1 MKIFNPTARNPFLNK
16 WTLRASALALVSIIS
31 FESYSSTPIAK
42 ELFNYTSDYDKNLE
56 NWIKISDREHKN
68 SILITEDNVQLSQK
82 GNTISSITADTLTIN
97 MPLKDA
103 QLSFNSSVNGD
114 IPLELNIDG
123 RDVSIGTIDNE
134 ANISTTFV
142 GDVSSHLTIK
152 TNEKKSPVHLTNI
165 KLTGRYYEA
174 EVTETSVSEDNEY
187 INISWNKSIS
197 TPRGKYARERVEL
210 MNEEGITVL
219 SSDINDSNTN
229 FNTYSFN
236 TQTLTPGEYFV
247 RVVTTDEDDTLI
259 TRAIS
264 EVTPLGVFGSVKNFN
279 YKITGQYIKAT
290 WENLTTNPT
299 HRLVIFDMTPFEK
312 VRISELTSG
321 EEAIL
326 PISQLDESALNYY
339 IGLET
344 LDSKGKFS
352 ASIGRLDLKI
362 INKGDTIVEAGS
374 KITLSP
380 PARTIW
386 RYNCVTI
393 KMRSDEIDGS
403 EILTSGG
410 AIPLSGEIIKQGEGG
425 ITFKNATIDMDLYRY
440 RRYHFNFP
448 FIPDMIRVDN
458 QETEAKVMS
467 DFNISF
473 YDNLARSE
481 GATSYYKSVTLN
493 SEGENPYNEFIPGEG
508 LQLAIDGEPNT
519 RVRTNFKISA
529 EETINNF
536 DFLTYSLV
544 KSKPSFYNVNSTNPI
559 INGWNYIGSPFPKKT
574 VAGGVRQAY
583 VYDGKAYKLYGPG
596 LENKEIPTLAS
607 FFVQTTES
615 DKTITFEL
623 DTFLVSDQTTTLANL
638 SSYTKQQDNTP
649 KYIRLSVNDNIYED
663 VMLFKEAVETQQF
676 YSIGNDLTKMFATDA
691 SIPQIYTK
699 VGSSS
704 VVLRS
709 IDMGAMQKG
718 VDFWVKCGR
727 NGEHTLSLPL
737 NEWSEEF
744 DYNIKDSNGNIYNLK
759 DNNYSFDGVKGQTVK
774 LTLIAT
780 PIIPMSDLS
789 PEENDTKVYS
799 YDKEIIVNTK
809 DVINSIRVTDL
820 SGRIVDSIQP
830 EANNINI
837 KVSGSG
843 IYIVEVTTGSS
854 RKIYK
859 VALN

>member
-16 WTLRASALALVSIIS
+16 WTLRASALAFISLIS
-31 FESYSSTPIAK
+31 FESYSNSPIPK
-42 ELFNYTSDYDKNLE
+42 EMFNYTSDYDKNLE
-56 NWIKISDREHKN
+56 NWIKVADREHKN
-68 SILITEDNVQLSQK
+68 SILITEEMVHITQR
-82 GNTISSITADTLTIN
+82 GNNESSLTADTTTIN
-97 MPLKDA
+97 IPLRNA
-103 QLSFNSSVNGD
+103 QLSLKSSIIKS
-114 IPLELNIDG
+114 IPLELIVDNNTIRIKDIDTPDSTSNI
-123 RDVSIGTIDNE
+123 SIG
-134 ANISTTFV
+134 NISN
-142 GDVSSHLTIK
+142 HLTIRTIQK
-152 TNEKKSPVHLTNI
+152 NKKVGLTNI
-165 KLTGRYYEA
+165 KLTGYYYEA
-174 EVTETSVSEDNEY
+174 KIGTAQ
-187 INISWNKSIS
+187 ISSSGNTIDVNWNKSIS
-197 TPRGKYARERVEL
+197 APYGKFARERVEL
-210 MNEEGITVL
+210 LNEEGSVI
-219 SSDINDSNTN
+219 SSSEINSSNVE
-229 FNTYSFN
+229 FNKYSFN
-236 TQTLTPGEYFV
+236 IENIEDGNYSV
-247 RVVTTDEDDTLI
+247 RVITTDEEDTSVV
-259 TRAIS
+259 RSIS
-264 EVTPLGVFGSVKNFN
+264 EITPLSVFNSVKNFD
-279 YKITGQYIKAT
+279 YKIVGQYLYLT
-290 WENLTTNPT
+290 WENKKSDLK
-299 HRLVIFDMTPFEK
+299 HRIVIFDKEILD
-312 VRISELTSG
+312 RIRIGEITSG
-321 EEAIL
+321 EEYRL
-326 PISQLDESALNYY
+326 PISMIEESNKPHEVC
-339 IGLET
+339 IET
-344 LDSKGKFS
+344 LDENGIFK
-352 ASIGRLDLKI
+352 ASTRKIDLCI
-362 INKGDTIVEAGS
+362 VNKGDTIVEAGS

-403 EILTSGG
+403 PIPLSGG

-425 ITFKNATIDMDLYRY
+425 VTFKNATIDMDLYRY

-458 QETEAKVMS
+458 QETEAKVKS
-467 DFNISF
+467 DFFVNF

-493 SEGENPYNEFIPGEG
+493 SEGENPYDEFIPGEG
-508 LQLAIDGEPNT
+508 LQFSIYGEPNT

-544 KSKPSFYNVNSTNPI
+544 KSKPSFYNVDGTNPI
-559 INGWNYIGSPFPKKT
+559 VNGWNYIGSPFPKKT
-574 VAGGVRQAY
+574 VAGGLRQAY

-596 LENKEIPTLAS
+596 LENKEIPTFAS

-663 VMLFKEAVETQQF
+663 EMLFKEAVETQQF

-704 VVLRS
+704 VVIRS
-709 IDMGAMQKG
+709 IDMGVMEEG

-727 NGEHTLSLPL
+727 SGEHAISLPL
-737 NEWSEEF
+737 NEWSKEF

-759 DNNYSFDGVKGQTVK
+759 DNNYSFDGAKGQTVK

-799 YDKEIIVNTK
+799 YDKEIIVKSKEVVNR
-809 DVINSIRVTDL
+809 IRVTDL

-837 KVSGSG
+837 KVAGSG
-843 IYIVEVTTGSS
+843 IYIVEVTIGSS